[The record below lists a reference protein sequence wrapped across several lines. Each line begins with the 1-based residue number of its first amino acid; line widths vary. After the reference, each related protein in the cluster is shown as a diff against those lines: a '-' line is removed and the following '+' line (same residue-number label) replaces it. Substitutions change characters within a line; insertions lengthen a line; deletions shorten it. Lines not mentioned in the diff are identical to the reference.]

1 MAELTRM
8 QRTSLARRTPADR
21 GPVREFLAFMLGDEL
36 YGVELTRIREILSPP
51 PITHVPRAAK
61 EVIGVCSV
69 RGLLITVMDLRRRL
83 RHEERPLTRRARIL
97 LTTAEGGEVVGLLV
111 DEVRQV
117 VRLSEPEIELAGSVL
132 GGEVSEHVLGIGR
145 PDGSVVIL
153 LDLISIV
160 SRGRDGEKKW

>member
-1 MAELTRM
+1 MAELSRA
-8 QRTSLARRTPADR
+8 RRGGLARRTPAQR
-21 GPVREFLAFMLGDEL
+21 GPVREFLAFVIADEL

-51 PITHVPRAAK
+51 PITFVPRASK
-61 EVIGVCSV
+61 EIIGICSV

-97 LTTAEGGEVVGLLV
+97 LAMTEDGEMVGLLV

-117 VRLSEPEIELAGSVL
+117 VRMAETEIEVASNVL

-145 PDGSVVIL
+145 PDGVVVIL
-153 LDLISIV
+153 LDLVSIV
-160 SRGRDGEKKW
+160 SRAREGDKKW

>member
-1 MAELTRM
+1 MAEPSHERHK
-8 QRTSLARRTPADR
+8 SLARRSPAER
-21 GPVREFLAFMLGDEL
+21 GPVREFLAFGLGEEL

-51 PITHVPRAAK
+51 PITYVPRASN
-61 EVIGVCSV
+61 EVLGVCSV

-97 LTTAEGGEVVGLLV
+97 LTTTAGGEVVGLLV
-111 DEVRQV
+111 DDVRQV
-117 VRLSEPEIELAGSVL
+117 VRLSEEQIEVASNVL

-153 LDLISIV
+153 LDLVTIV
-160 SRGRDGEKKW
+160 SRGRDAEKKR